1 VGVEESQTMKVDKLV
16 SEETSGSIAKEFV
29 SQITRYHRIQ
39 ASTMYHE
46 AAEYVRSEFVK
57 MGLGDAKIER
67 FTADGKHT
75 YWTYT
80 SPVGW
85 EARSAELSLVEPE
98 SRLLA
103 SYQDCP
109 QSLHTFSKGTSK
121 QGVTAE
127 LVDVGPGSEE
137 KDYKGKNVKGKFV
150 LATGRASVIHDE
162 AVYRRGAAGVIT
174 DSMPYEFP
182 NVRESIDV
190 PDAHA
195 YQGIWPSAKDL
206 GKLTFGFS
214 LSKRQGNQLRKQL
227 KSGKKVVLKAVV
239 DARLFPGHEEVVT
252 ATIRGTEKPA
262 EEVFIIAHLCHP
274 KPGANDNASGSGAV
288 LEVARTITNL
298 MKSGKIE
305 RPKRTIRFLLV
316 PETLG
321 TVAYLAEHDD
331 IPRRFLA
338 GINLDMVGEDQ
349 EKCGSVLGMT
359 RTPNSL
365 PSFLND
371 FMVDVFERSSKS
383 IDEMVAAGLPP
394 KFRFMPSRFSAGSDH
409 AEFTTSTTKVPCVS
423 FTQWPDKFYHTSMD
437 TIDNV
442 SESSMK
448 RVSWVAAVGALD
460 LSNADSKEV
469 LRMVYLVSAKGAQR
483 LKEAGA
489 EISRELFEAAEK
501 LRGKK
506 SEQAEEMLRVASFGR
521 TKLAD
526 IASSELASLES
537 AERFGKSKATSS
549 LVRRCQREIEAIATQ
564 ETSKLAEVLATLTT
578 IERITL
584 PKDLPET
591 KQIAELRRIT
601 PRKMFKGTLCG
612 DLVKEKLGHEGY
624 AKFKSIGEKDSE
636 FDNKAVETLNFMN
649 GERSGLD
656 ILYAVSSEYGQTDP
670 EMLLHFIK
678 ELEKIGLVKFA

>member
-1 VGVEESQTMKVDKLV
+1 MKVDKLV
-16 SEETSGSIAKEFV
+16 SEETSGSVAKEFV
-29 SQITRYHRIQ
+29 SQISRYHRIQ

-46 AAEYVRSEFVK
+46 AADYVRSELVK
-57 MGLGDAKIER
+57 MGLRDAKIER

-98 SRLLA
+98 ARLLA
-103 SYQDCP
+103 SYHDCP

-121 QGVTAE
+121 RGVTAE
-127 LVDVGPGSEE
+127 LVDVGQGSEE
-137 KDYKGKNVKGKFV
+137 KHYKGKNVKGKFV
-150 LATGRASVIHDE
+150 LATGRASIVQEE

-195 YQGIWPSAKDL
+195 YQGIWPTAKDL
-206 GKLTFGFS
+206 DKLTFGFS
-214 LSKRQGNQLRKQL
+214 LSKRQGNQLRELL
-227 KSGKKVVLKAVV
+227 KSGKKVMLKAVV
-239 DARLFPGHEEVVT
+239 DARLFPGHEEIVT
-252 ATIRGTEKPA
+252 ATIRGSEKPA

-288 LEVARTITNL
+288 LEVARTITSL
-298 MKSGKIE
+298 MRSGKIE

-321 TVAYLAEHDD
+321 TVAYLSEHED

-359 RTPNSL
+359 RTPDSL

-383 IDEMVAAGLPP
+383 IDKMVATGLPP
-394 KFRFMPSRFSAGSDH
+394 TFRFMPSRFSAGSDH

-437 TIDNV
+437 TIDKV
-442 SESSMK
+442 SESSM
-448 RVSWVAAVGALD
+448 RRISWIAAVGALD
-460 LSNADSKEV
+460 LSNAEINDI
-469 LRMVYLVSAKGAQR
+469 LRMVCLASAKGAQR
-483 LKEAGA
+483 LKEAGV
-489 EISRELFEAAEK
+489 ESSRELFEAAEK
-501 LRGKK
+501 LSGKK
-506 SEQAEEMLRVASFGR
+506 SELAEELLRVTSFGR
-521 TKLAD
+521 TRLTHV
-526 IASSELASLES
+526 ASREHAAIES
-537 AERFGKSKATSS
+537 AERLGKTKATSS
-549 LVRRCQREIEAIATQ
+549 LVKRCQREIEAIASQ
-564 ETSKLAEVLATLTT
+564 EGSKLEEVLTVLTT
-578 IERITL
+578 NEGISL
-584 PKDLPET
+584 PKAQPET
-591 KQIAELRRIT
+591 KLNRELRRIT
-601 PRKMFKGTLCG
+601 PRKTFKGTLCI
-612 DLVKEKLGHEGY
+612 DLVKEKLGRKEY
-624 AKFKSIGEKDSE
+624 AKFRSIGEKDSE
-636 FDNKAVETLNFMN
+636 FDSKAVETLNFMD

-656 ILYAVSSEYGQTDP
+656 ILNAVSSEYGRTDP
-670 EMLLHFIK
+670 KMLLRFIV